1 MAGAM
6 ILAFVGMALMAASCR
21 VGGLILWAIGLVMV
35 GAALGSLLS
44 ELR

>member
-6 ILAFVGMALMAASCR
+6 ILAFVGMALMCASCK